1 MRRIFTMSRLG
12 FWMPV
17 AALGLALVGGVSV
30 AHAQQAGAV
39 DPSTYNLEGPGAS
52 NSTRPT
58 LVLPQ
63 HVPAEVAQNPGD
75 PGVSGWSPVGG
86 PYTASNGRALATNQ
100 LPGDTA
106 QTNVAGR

>member
-1 MRRIFTMSRLG
+1 MSRLG

-17 AALGLALVGGVSV
+17 AALGLALVGGASM

-39 DPSTYNLEGPGAS
+39 DPSTYNLEGPGAA
-52 NSTRPT
+52 NAMRPT
-58 LVLPQ
+58 LVLPH

-75 PGVSGWSPVGG
+75 PANAGWSPVGG
-86 PYTASNGRALATNQ
+86 PYMSANGRALATNE

-106 QTNVAGR
+106 PTNVAGR